1 LGRLVFGVAALARLV
16 FGATALAR
24 LVFGAT
30 ASAKLVFG
38 ATALVKLVLVPRHP
52 VLVWHWRGW
61 FLIAVALHGWVA
73 GFYHGMVLV
82 VVEST

>member
-1 LGRLVFGVAALARLV
+1 MARLVFGVAALAVLV
-16 FGATALAR
+16 FGAA
-24 LVFGAT
+24 

-38 ATALVKLVLVPRHP
+38 AHGIEVGFGAVAS
-52 VLVWHWRGW
+52 VLVWRWHGW